1 MSDHTQHDE
10 AAQLRAVIYDLKA
23 ENKELRSTI
32 DALKA
37 HIDAASFENMQ
48 LQKRIAELEAG
59 QPHVVDPTKY
69 DYTSDGR
76 PVPDLRHTG
85 DQYIYPWY
93 SDVLG
98 TSWMPY
104 GQWRGTSPHPYDLIP
119 KPKATTKG
127 DQPATKGDKHNG

>member
-10 AAQLRAVIYDLKA
+10 AAQLRVVVD
-23 ENKELRSTI
+23 ELREQ
-32 DALKA
+32 L
-37 HIDAASFENMQ
+37 AAANA
-48 LQKRIAELEAG
+48 RIAELEAG
-59 QPHVVDPTKY
+59 QPHVVDPENY

-127 DQPATKGDKHNG
+127 DQPATKGDKHKER

>member
-10 AAQLRAVIYDLKA
+10 AAQFRVVVD
-23 ENKELRSTI
+23 ELREQ
-32 DALKA
+32 L
-37 HIDAASFENMQ
+37 AAANA
-48 LQKRIAELEAG
+48 RIAELEAG

-119 KPKATTKG
+119 TPKVSKG
-127 DQPATKGDKHNG
+127 EQP

>member
-59 QPHVVDPTKY
+59 PKTVEPHIVDPEKW
-69 DYTSDGR
+69 DYTYDGD
-76 PVPDLRHTG
+76 PVTDLVYDKDEPT
-85 DQYIYPWY
+85 YPWGAY
-93 SDVLG
+93 SSG
-98 TSWMPY
+98 RSWTAS
-104 GQWRGTSPHPYDLIP
+104 GQWVDGVSNPARDLIP
-119 KPKATTKG
+119 TPKASKG
-127 DQPATKGDKHNG
+127 EQQ

>member
-59 QPHVVDPTKY
+59 QPHVVDPENY
-69 DYTSDGR
+69 DYTSGGVAVRDLVNRGGECYVWFS
-76 PVPDLRHTG
+76 PSLLDSWTISGKWAEGSHIPDR
-85 DQYIYPWY
+85 
-93 SDVLG
+93 
-98 TSWMPY
+98 
-104 GQWRGTSPHPYDLIP
+104 DLIP
-119 KPKATTKG
+119 TPKASKG
-127 DQPATKGDKHNG
+127 KQQ